1 MMILILKL
9 RKFGKVLLTLTLLWL
24 FLACSSPEEYEISY
38 LMPTEK
44 VVNNNIDGVEYS
56 SGNWQEITYKNAETS
71 LGNHRAVI
79 QGPDGTEAV
88 RLHIPWRRRDIVLK
102 QNRVIIINT
111 ASLDTVRNMI
121 IRNYNE
127 EYADIIFQT
136 TVDGGVYHVY
146 YYPFSTTGSYYPVVS
161 YLSPNSAPDERWLS
175 KYGDLSKEKYD
186 GLPLAKV
193 TSIQSIND
201 FNSFFPMEVAAN
213 KVESDSFKIKY
224 PQNYYLFPEYRD
236 NPIKMTQKLPYHWM
250 TRGLKNG
257 VYDNVKKGEYYIFQI
272 GVYAANDDLINLSVT
287 YSDLK
292 AGSQNRI
299 SKTMFECINIDGV
312 DLSGSAFT
320 KNISVAQGKIQPLW
334 IGVMV
339 PDEVPA
345 EEYTGMV
352 IIKPEGLEPDTVH
365 IALNVSED
373 IIKDYG
379 DDEPENMSRLR
390 WLNSTLGSEDD
401 FIISPFIPV
410 TNDAQTLNILG
421 REVEL
426 AENGLPTQIRSYFK
440 EEMTGLKDE
449 AENILASPIN
459 FEIIRDGEV
468 VDWNFEPFEIEN
480 QSRGKSV
487 WATIN
492 SSADFEMQVKGTLEY
507 DGMLNYKVVVIAKN
521 DVNID
526 NIKMLVPYTKNA
538 AKYILGLGYKGGSR
552 PKSIDWQWD
561 VTKHHEGV
569 WLGNV
574 NKGMQY
580 VLRDKN
586 YQRPLNTNFYQSQPL
601 NLPPSWYND
610 GNGGIKIVE
619 DQRTVVCE
627 NYSGAREMAKGDTLN
642 FYIRFLITP
651 FKPINTKTHFN
662 TRFVHKYTP
671 VDSVK
676 YYGGSVVNV
685 HHANEINPFINY
697 PFYNLELQKK
707 YIDEAHEKGIKVKL
721 YNTIRELSYK
731 SYELFPMR
739 SLGFEIFND
748 GDGGGHPWLQ
758 EHLESDYHKA
768 WHAWR
773 VNDASIL
780 NKGTSRWT
788 NYYIEGINWLAKN
801 QEIDGLYLDD
811 IAFSRE
817 TVKRIVTVL
826 SRNREEVII
835 DLHSANQYNNRDGFI
850 NSAFLYMEHFP
861 YITRLW
867 FGEYFEYDL
876 GPDYWLTEVSGIP
889 FGLTG
894 EMLQDGGHPYRG
906 MVYGMTTRVYGKYN
920 PQAIWQLF
928 DDFGIAKSE
937 MIGYWVSNVPVKTNN
952 SKVPVTVYKNDKEV
966 LLAFGSWS
974 DKDEIINL
982 EIDWQQFGFSNA
994 ESTSWYVPEVE
1005 GLQKEKVLTTGKS
1018 FVVKKGQGLFMII
1031 RDK

>member
-1 MMILILKL
+1 MILLSRLKNISKIFL
-9 RKFGKVLLTLTLLWL
+9 NAPLLIT
-24 FLACSSPEEYEISY
+24 LACTSGEDYEISY
-38 LMPTEK
+38 LIPEDK
-44 VVNNNIDGVEYS
+44 QVENTVDDINYS
-56 SGNWQEITYKNAETS
+56 SGNWQEITYQYAEIS
-71 LGNHRAVI
+71 LGNHRAVV
-79 QGPDGTEAV
+79 QGTDGADAV
-88 RLHIPWRRRDIVLK
+88 KLHIPWRRRDIKLM
-102 QNRVIIINT
+102 QNRLIIIN
-111 ASLDTVRNMI
+111 AHSLDTVSNVI
-121 IRNYNE
+121 VRNYTE
-127 EYADIIFQT
+127 EYVDIIFET
-136 TVDGGVYHVY
+136 NVDGGLYHVY

-161 YLSPNSAPDERWLS
+161 YLEPEIT
-175 KYGDLSKEKYD
+175 GDQVWREKYEGLND
-186 GLPLAKV
+186 QEFENLPLAKV
-193 TSIQSIND
+193 LSIQSIND

-213 KVESDSFKIKY
+213 KAEIDSFEQKY
-224 PQNYYLFPEYRD
+224 PQKYYLFPEYRD
-236 NPIKMTQKLPYHWM
+236 NPIKMTQKLPHHWVQ
-250 TRGLKNG
+250 RELKNG
-257 VYDNVKKGEYYIFQI
+257 LSDNAKKGEYYTFQI
-272 GVYAANDDLINLSVT
+272 GVYASSSDLNSLSLTYTDLI
-287 YSDLK
+287 

-299 SKTMFECINIDGV
+299 SKTEFDCLNIDGV
-312 DLSGSAFT
+312 DLNGNPFT
-320 KNISVAQGKIQPLW
+320 KNISVSQGKIQPLW
-334 IGVMV
+334 IGVMIPNGV
-339 PDEVPA
+339 P
-345 EEYTGMV
+345 EEKYTGMV
-352 IIKPEGLEPDTVH
+352 IIKPEGQEPDTVH
-365 IALNVSED
+365 LALNISSDV
-373 IIKDYG
+373 IKDYG
-379 DDEPENMSRLR
+379 DDIPENMSRLR

-410 TNDAQTLNILG
+410 TYEEKTLKILG

-426 AENGLPTQIRSYFK
+426 AKNGLPTQIQSFFK
-440 EEMTGLKDE
+440 EEMTGLKDDP
-449 AENILASPIN
+449 ENILAAPIK
-459 FEIIRDGEV
+459 FSLIQDGAEAE
-468 VDWNFEPFEIEN
+468 WTNEPFEIKN
-480 QSRGKSV
+480 QSKGRAAWS
-487 WATIN
+487 TTN
-492 SSADFEMQVKGTLEY
+492 STADFDMQVDGTLEY
-507 DGMLNYKVVVIAKN
+507 DGMLNYKIAVIAKN
-521 DVNID
+521 DVDID
-526 NIKMLVPYTKNA
+526 NIKMLIPYTKSA
-538 AKYILGLGYKGGSR
+538 AKYILGLGYKGSTR
-552 PKSIDWQWD
+552 PKNIDWQWD
-561 VTKHHEGV
+561 VTNHHEGV

-574 NKGMQY
+574 HKGMQY

-601 NLPPSWYND
+601 NLPPSWYNN
-610 GNGGIKIVE
+610 GNGGIKVKEINESVI
-619 DQRTVVCE
+619 CE
-627 NYSGAREMAKGDTLN
+627 NYSGARKMAKGDTLN
-642 FYIRFLITP
+642 FHIRFLITP
-651 FKPINTKTHFN
+651 FKPINTNAHFN

-697 PFYNLELQKK
+697 PFYSLELQKK

-773 VNDASIL
+773 VNDAAIL

-826 SRNREEVII
+826 NRNREEVII

-876 GPDYWLTEVSGIP
+876 DPDYWLTEVSGIP

-894 EMLQDGGHPYRG
+894 EMLEGGGHPYRG
-906 MVYGMTTRVYGKYN
+906 MVYGMTTRVYGKYS

-928 DDFGIAKSE
+928 DDFGIADSE
-937 MIGYWVSNVPVKTNN
+937 MIGYWVESVPVKTNN
-952 SKVPVTVYKNDKEV
+952 AKVPVTVYRKDKEV

-982 EIDWQQFGFSNA
+982 DIDWQQLGISDPQA
-994 ESTSWYVPEVE
+994 TEWLVPGVE
-1005 GLQKEKVLTTGKS
+1005 GLQKEKVLETEKS
-1018 FVVKKGQGLFMII
+1018 FVVDKEQGLFLII
-1031 RDK
+1031 REK

>member
-1 MMILILKL
+1 MIFILQL
-9 RKFGKVLLTLTLLWL
+9 RNFGKALLMITPLWL
-24 FLACSSPEEYEISY
+24 FFACSFEEEYEISY
-38 LMPTEK
+38 LMPAEK
-44 VVNNNIDGVEYS
+44 VVDNTITNIKYT
-56 SGNWQEITYKNAETS
+56 SGNWQEITYQNAETS
-71 LGNHRAVI
+71 LGNHRAVV
-79 QGPDGTEAV
+79 QGPDGAEAV

-102 QNRVIIINT
+102 QNRVIIIN
-111 ASLDTVRNMI
+111 ASSLDTIRNMI
-121 IRNYNE
+121 VRDYTE

-136 TVDGGVYHVY
+136 TADGGDYHVY

-161 YLSPNSAPDERWLS
+161 YLSSTSAPDKMWLM
-175 KYGDLSKEKYD
+175 KYGDLSKDAFD
-186 GLPLAKV
+186 GLPAAKV

-201 FNSFFPMEVAAN
+201 FNSFFPMEIAAN
-213 KVESDSFKIKY
+213 TSEVAVFLADNIQE
-224 PQNYYLFPEYRD
+224 YYLFPEYRD
-236 NPIKMTQKLPYHWM
+236 NPIKMTQKLPYHWL

-257 VYDNVKKGEYYIFQI
+257 LYDNAKKGEYYTFQI
-272 GVYAANDDLINLSVT
+272 GVYAAKTDLKNLTVT
-287 YSDLK
+287 YSDLNST
-292 AGSQNRI
+292 SQNRI
-299 SKTMFECINIDGV
+299 SKTAFECLNIDGV
-312 DLSGSAFT
+312 DLNGTPFT
-320 KNISVAQGKIQPLW
+320 KNIIVTQGKIQPLW
-334 IGVMV
+334 IGVMI

-345 EEYTGMV
+345 KEYRALV

-365 IALNVSED
+365 LTLNIS
-373 IIKDYG
+373 KDVINDFG

-401 FIISPFIPV
+401 FIIAPFIQV
-410 TNDAQTLNILG
+410 TNEAKILKILG
-421 REVEL
+421 REVAL
-426 AENGLPTQIRSYFK
+426 AKNGLPTQIRSYFK

-449 AENILASPIN
+449 SESILAAPIQ
-459 FEIIRDGEV
+459 FDIIRNGEAV
-468 VDWNFEPFEIEN
+468 VWTKEDFDIEN
-480 QSRGKSV
+480 QAKGKSG
-487 WATIN
+487 WSTTN
-492 SSADFEMQVKGTLEY
+492 SSDDFEMQVEGTLEY
-507 DGMLNYKVVVIAKN
+507 DGMLNYKVAVIAKTA
-521 DVNID
+521 VNVD
-526 NIKMLVPYTKNA
+526 DIKMSVPYAKSA
-538 AKYILGLGYKGGSR
+538 AKYILGLGYKGSVR
-552 PKSIDWQWD
+552 PNKIDWQWD
-561 VTKHHEGV
+561 VTKHQEGV
-569 WLGNV
+569 WMGNV

-580 VLRDKN
+580 VLRDIN

-601 NLPPSWYND
+601 NLPPSWYNN
-610 GNGGIKIVE
+610 GRGGIRIIGDNE
-619 DQRTVVCE
+619 TVICE
-627 NYSGAREMAKGDTLN
+627 NYSGTRKIEKGDTLN
-642 FYIRFLITP
+642 FHIRFLITP
-651 FKPINTKTHFN
+651 FKPINTETHFN

-676 YYGGSVVNV
+676 NYGGTVVNV

-697 PFYNLELQKK
+697 PFYSLDLQKK

-758 EHLESDYHKA
+758 EHLEGDYHKA

-773 VNDASIL
+773 VNDAAIL

-788 NYYIEGINWLAKN
+788 NFYIEGINWLAKN

-826 SRNREEVII
+826 NQNREEVII
-835 DLHSANQYNNRDGFI
+835 DLHSANQYNDRDGFI

-876 GPDYWLTEVSGIP
+876 DPDYWLTEVSGIP

-906 MVYGMTTRVYGKYN
+906 MVYGMTTRVYGKYS

-928 DDFGIAKSE
+928 DDFGISESE
-937 MIGYWVSNVPVKTNN
+937 MIGYWVSSVPIRTNN
-952 SKVPVTVYKNDKEV
+952 SKVPVTVYKKDKEV

-974 DKDEIINL
+974 DKDEVINL
-982 EIDWQQFGFSNA
+982 EIDWQQLGFSNP
-994 ESTSWYVPEVE
+994 ETTSWLVPEVK
-1005 GLQKEKVLTTGKS
+1005 GLQKEKVLATGKS
-1018 FVVKKGQGLFMII
+1018 FIVEKGQGLFMII
-1031 RDK
+1031 REK